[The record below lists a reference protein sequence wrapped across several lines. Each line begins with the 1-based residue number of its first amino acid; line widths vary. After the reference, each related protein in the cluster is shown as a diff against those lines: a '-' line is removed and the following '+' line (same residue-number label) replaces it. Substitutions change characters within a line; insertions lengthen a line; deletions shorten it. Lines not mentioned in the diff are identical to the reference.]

1 MLVRDIP
8 SFYTIIRQWCSEYQK
23 VQAGSGITSVEV
35 ICMLTLKSLCLFGSL
50 DFLKIKNVIRVVSD
64 NFACEVHGE
73 TLYLAEKSILM
84 LSELV

>member
-1 MLVRDIP
+1 
-8 SFYTIIRQWCSEYQK
+8 
-23 VQAGSGITSVEV
+23 
-35 ICMLTLKSLCLFGSL
+35 MLTLKSLCLFGSL
-50 DFLKIKNVIRVVSD
+50 DFLKIKNAIRVVSD